1 MLKKDFRTC
10 SEERLPEPY
19 NMRND
24 GNYINQN
31 RDLCFE
37 NENYSLLSLSICLLD
52 GP

>member
-24 GNYINQN
+24 GNYINLKS
-31 RDLCFE
+31 RFML
-37 NENYSLLSLSICLLD
+37 
-52 GP
+52 